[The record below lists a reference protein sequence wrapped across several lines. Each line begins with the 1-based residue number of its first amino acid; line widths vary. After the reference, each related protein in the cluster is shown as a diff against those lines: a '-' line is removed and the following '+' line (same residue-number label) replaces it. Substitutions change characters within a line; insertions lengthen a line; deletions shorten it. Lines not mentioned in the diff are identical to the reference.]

1 MSWIKPVCGVIAL
14 LCLCAC
20 GRPEG
25 EVVRVV
31 HAGSL
36 SVPFAAIERVFE
48 AQHPGLDVRREAFG
62 SAAAIRQV
70 TELGKAVDVVAS
82 ADYRLIDSLMIDAEP
97 ARADWNVLF
106 ARNAMG
112 IAQRPGGTITAANW
126 ADRLRDPEVR
136 VGMSDPNQDPCGY
149 RSLFCTVLA
158 EDGHAGLFDELVAA
172 NSNVTVVRSES
183 GVVVRVPSALRY
195 TGRLT
200 MRPKE
205 TDLLALLET
214 GVLDC
219 VFIYRSVAGQH
230 GLDFVEFPDD
240 VSLSRAELEDHY
252 GRVSVVQFADKGA
265 RQVTVQA
272 GPIVYGIT
280 VPRGAPNPGP
290 AEAFVRFA
298 ISEEG
303 RGIMARTGQLADELP
318 RFSRASRPDA
328 APADLAEPSERG
340 AADDA

>member
-1 MSWIKPVCGVIAL
+1 MSWKTPACSVIAL

-20 GRPEG
+20 GRPEA

-36 SVPFAAIERVFE
+36 SVPFAAVERAFE

-70 TELGKAVDVVAS
+70 TELGKAIDVVAS
-82 ADYRLIDSLMIDAEP
+82 ADYRLIDNLMIDAEP

-112 IAQRPGGTITAANW
+112 IAQRPGGPITAGNW
-126 ADRLRDPEVR
+126 ADRLLDPQVR

-158 EDGHAGLFDELVAA
+158 EDAHPGLFDELVGA
-172 NSNVTVVRSES
+172 NANVTIVRNES
-183 GVVVRVPSALRY
+183 GVVVRVPSASRY
-195 TGRLT
+195 TGRLV

-230 GLDFVEFPDD
+230 GLDFIEFPDE
-240 VSLSRAELEDHY
+240 VSLSRAELKDHY
-252 GRVSVVQFADKGA
+252 GRVSIVQFADNAA
-265 RQVTVQA
+265 RHVTVQA

-280 VPRGAPNPGP
+280 VPRGAPNPGA

-298 ISEEG
+298 IGEGG
-303 RGIMARTGQLADELP
+303 RGIMARAGQLADELP
-318 RFSRASRPDA
+318 RFSPASRPGA
-328 APADLAEPSERG
+328 APAGLAGPWERE
-340 AADDA
+340 ADDDA